1 LIKEGE
7 IEAAK
12 KNTPMKIRK
21 ETKNKKKEL
30 SKYIAL
36 ASSKK
41 KHLNYTNLVQF

>member
-12 KNTPMKIRK
+12 KNPMKIRK
-21 ETKNKKKEL
+21 EPLTKKKK